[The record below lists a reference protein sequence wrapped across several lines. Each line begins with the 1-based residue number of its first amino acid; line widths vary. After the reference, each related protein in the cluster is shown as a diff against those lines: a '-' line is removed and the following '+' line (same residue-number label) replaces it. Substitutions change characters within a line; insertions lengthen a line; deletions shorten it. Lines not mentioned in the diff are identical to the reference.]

1 MSKIILFFLFVPYT
15 QLITGYSSGCLIN
28 VNSFCQVSTVFF
40 FFLLFQGVCET
51 NICLIES
58 NCEIVQLS
66 HAHKALLISTNRRS
80 LLYRTDIKTA
90 LVQVGQKDRKV

>member
-1 MSKIILFFLFVPYT
+1 MLKAWVTNYVVYNTNFFCIIHTADYRIFFL
-15 QLITGYSSGCLIN
+15 SGFN
-28 VNSFCQVSTVFF
+28 WFF
-40 FFLLFQGVCET
+40 GLFQGVCET

-66 HAHKALLISTNRRS
+66 HAHKALLISTNQKS

-90 LVQVGQKDRKV
+90 LVQVGQKDRKM